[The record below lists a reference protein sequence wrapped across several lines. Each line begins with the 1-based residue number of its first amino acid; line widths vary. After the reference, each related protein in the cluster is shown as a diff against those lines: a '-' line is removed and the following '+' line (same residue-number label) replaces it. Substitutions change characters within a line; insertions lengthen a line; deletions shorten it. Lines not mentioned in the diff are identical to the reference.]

1 MRQFSYTAAMTKEY
15 SPTGLTS
22 RLSPKAGG
30 HLSGH
35 DSLLKYERLAQERP
49 KACTQICSWTGK
61 RFPKSAPK
69 QEVPGQIWLHLSV
82 HASFPME
89 CQRCL
94 TPVDVPLDVER
105 SFRFV
110 ADEATA
116 EALDEECDE
125 DLLALSREF
134 DLRELIED
142 ELLMALPVV
151 PRHEECPTS
160 VPLASSDDDFEV
172 ANSEK
177 PNPFAA
183 LAALRKDGKGHKF
196 LFGL

>member
-1 MRQFSYTAAMTKEY
+1 MTKEY
-15 SPTGLTS
+15 SPD
-22 RLSPKAGG
+22 RLDIKAFAQAGG

-35 DSLLKYERLAQERP
+35 DSLLKYERLAQEAKGLHPDLLVDWKAVSEIRP
-49 KACTQICSWTGK
+49 EAGG
-61 RFPKSAPK
+61 
-69 QEVPGQIWLHLSV
+69 PGQIWLHLSV

-151 PRHEECPTS
+151 PRHEEFPTS
-160 VPLASSDDDFEV
+160 VPLASSDDYFEV

-183 LAALRKDGKGHKF
+183 LAALRKDGKGT
-196 LFGL
+196 

>member
-15 SPTGLTS
+15 SPD
-22 RLSPKAGG
+22 RLDIKAFAQAGG

-35 DSLLKYERLAQERP
+35 DSLLKYERLAQEAKGLHPDLLVDWKAVSEIRP
-49 KACTQICSWTGK
+49 EAGG
-61 RFPKSAPK
+61 
-69 QEVPGQIWLHLSV
+69 PGQIWLHLSV

-160 VPLASSDDDFEV
+160 VPLASSDDDFEA

-183 LAALRKDGKGHKF
+183 LAALRKDGKGT
-196 LFGL
+196 

>member
-15 SPTGLTS
+15 SPD
-22 RLSPKAGG
+22 RLDIKAFAQAGG

-35 DSLLKYERLAQERP
+35 DSLLKYERLAQEAKGLHPDLLVDWKAVSEIRP
-49 KACTQICSWTGK
+49 EAGG
-61 RFPKSAPK
+61 
-69 QEVPGQIWLHLSV
+69 PGQIWLHLSV
-82 HASFPME
+82 HANFPME

-151 PRHEECPTS
+151 PRHAECPTS
-160 VPLASSDDDFEV
+160 VPLASSDDDFEA

-183 LAALRKDGKGHKF
+183 LAALRKDGKGT
-196 LFGL
+196 

>member
-1 MRQFSYTAAMTKEY
+1 MTKEF
-15 SPTGLTS
+15 SPD
-22 RLSPKAGG
+22 RLDVKAFAQAGG
-30 HLSGH
+30 QLSGH
-35 DSLLKYERLAQERP
+35 DSLLKYERLSQEAKNLHPDLRVD
-49 KACTQICSWTGK
+49 WTATGEI
-61 RFPKSAPK
+61 RTALGGI
-69 QEVPGQIWLHLSV
+69 GQVWLNV
-82 HASFPME
+82 QVQATFPME

-94 TPVDVPLDVER
+94 TPVDVPLAVER

-116 EALDEECDE
+116 EALDDESEE

-151 PRHEECPTS
+151 PRHDECPTA
-160 VPLASSDDDFEV
+160 VPLASSDDDFE
-172 ANSEK
+172 AASAEK

-183 LAALRKDGKGHKF
+183 LASLRKEEKGQ
-196 LFGL
+196 

>member
-1 MRQFSYTAAMTKEY
+1 MTKEH
-15 SPTGLTS
+15 SPD
-22 RLSPKAGG
+22 RLDVKAFAQAGA

-35 DSLLKYERLAQERP
+35 DTLLKYQRLAEEAKGLHPDLRVDWMADGELRTTQGVGGQVWLRL
-49 KACTQICSWTGK
+49 KANAT
-61 RFPKSAPK
+61 
-69 QEVPGQIWLHLSV
+69 L
-82 HASFPME
+82 PMI

-94 TPVDVPLDVER
+94 QPVDVPLEVDRE
-105 SFRFV
+105 FRFV

-116 EALDEECDE
+116 EALDSDSEE

-151 PRHEECPTS
+151 PRHDECPTE
-160 VPLASSDDDFEV
+160 VRMASSDEDFEE
-172 ANSEK
+172 ASAQK

-183 LAALRKDGKGHKF
+183 LAGLRKDKPGG
-196 LFGL
+196 

>member
-1 MRQFSYTAAMTKEY
+1 MTKEF
-15 SPTGLTS
+15 SPD
-22 RLSPKAGG
+22 RLDIKAFAQAGG
-30 HLSGH
+30 QLSGH
-35 DSLLKYERLAQERP
+35 DSLLKYERLAQEAKGLHP
-49 KACTQICSWTGK
+49 DLLVDWKARG
-61 RFPKSAPK
+61 
-69 QEVPGQIWLHLSV
+69 EVLLQPGGAGQIWLHLAV

-116 EALDEECDE
+116 EALDEDCEE

-151 PRHEECPTS
+151 PRHDECPTAI
-160 VPLASSDDDFEV
+160 PLASTDEDFEA
-172 ANSEK
+172 ANAEK

-183 LAALRKDGKGHKF
+183 LASLRKDGKGT
-196 LFGL
+196 